1 MKKYECGACG
11 YIYDPA
17 KGDPDNGI
25 KPGTA
30 FEDLPDD
37 WKCPLCGMAKS
48 VFEPVEEQFNMSNV
62 IFKFSYGL
70 FILSA
75 KDGDKDGG
83 CIINTAMQA
92 TAEPFKASVTVNKLN
107 YTHDMIKKTGKFNV
121 SFLSED
127 ADFDLFKTFGFQS
140 GKDVD
145 KFEGFDGC
153 ERADNGIYY
162 VTRGT
167 NAMISVDVEQ
177 TFDIGTHTIFVGTV
191 TEEKDLTDKA
201 SCTYNYYQNSIK
213 PKPAAKPED
222 GSENASGDKWVC
234 TICNYIYDPE
244 KGDPE
249 HGIPAGTKFE
259 DIPDDWVCPICKH
272 GKEVF
277 KKLQFLGPRILG
289 QAQNLQD
296 S

>member
-1 MKKYECGACG
+1 
-11 YIYDPA
+11 
-17 KGDPDNGI
+17 
-25 KPGTA
+25 
-30 FEDLPDD
+30 
-37 WKCPLCGMAKS
+37 
-48 VFEPVEEQFNMSNV
+48 MSNV

-70 FILSA
+70 FVLSA
-75 KDGDKDGG
+75 KDGDKDCG

-92 TAEPFKASVTVNKLN
+92 TAEPFKVSIAVNKLN

-140 GKDVD
+140 GRDVD

-153 ERADNGIYY
+153 ERAENGIYY

-167 NAMISVDVEQ
+167 NAMVSVDVEQ
-177 TFDIGTHTIFVGTV
+177 TLDIGTHTIFVGTV

-213 PKPAAKPED
+213 PKPAAAKSD
-222 GSENASGDKWVC
+222 SASGDKWVC

-277 KKLQFLGPRILG
+277 KKLQFLRLRILG
-289 QAQNLQD
+289 YAQRLIQAYSTKKLAKTAAKVDFQSLQRFYIA
-296 S
+296 

>member
-1 MKKYECGACG
+1 
-11 YIYDPA
+11 
-17 KGDPDNGI
+17 
-25 KPGTA
+25 
-30 FEDLPDD
+30 
-37 WKCPLCGMAKS
+37 
-48 VFEPVEEQFNMSNV
+48 MSNV

-75 KDGDKDGG
+75 RDGDKDGG

-92 TAEPFKASVTVNKLN
+92 TAEPFKVSITLNKLN
-107 YTHDMIKKTGKFNV
+107 YTHDLIKKTGKFNV

-140 GKDVD
+140 GRDVD

-153 ERADNGIYY
+153 ERAENGIFY
-162 VTRGT
+162 VTKGT
-167 NAMISVDVEQ
+167 NAMVSVDVEQ
-177 TFDIGTHTIFVGTV
+177 TLDIGTHTIFVGTV

-213 PKPAAKPED
+213 PKPAAQKSED
-222 GSENASGDKWVC
+222 DSGNASDGKWVC

-259 DIPDDWVCPICKH
+259 DIPADWVCPICKH

-277 KKLQFLGPRILG
+277 KKL
-289 QAQNLQD
+289 
-296 S
+296 